1 MADKNDAII
10 KELKDYL
17 SSVSD
22 KEFNDIMYSM
32 ERKRDFFRK
41 TKLDNMFYNK
51 LKTYKA
57 KDLHPDCEV
66 IKKKKL
72 RIALR
77 EIHNALFECQWDL
90 KRIKD
95 TVNSALVK
103 LLG

>member
-22 KEFNDIMYSM
+22 KEFNDIMYSV
-32 ERKRDFFRK
+32 ERKRDFRK
-41 TKLDNMFYNK
+41 TKLDNMFYHK

-57 KDLHPDCEV
+57 KDLHPNCEV
-66 IKKKKL
+66 VKKKKL
-72 RIALR
+72 AMAIK

>member
-10 KELKDYL
+10 KELGDYL
-17 SSVSD
+17 TSLSG
-22 KEFNDIMYSM
+22 KEFNDFMDSI
-32 ERKRDFFRK
+32 ERKRANK
-41 TKLDNMFYNK
+41 QTKLDNMFYNK

-66 IKKKKL
+66 VKKKKL
-72 RIALR
+72 AMAIK
-77 EIHNALFECQWDL
+77 EINNALFECKWDL

-95 TVNSALVK
+95 TVSRSLAN

>member
-10 KELKDYL
+10 KELGDYL
-17 SSVSD
+17 TSLSG
-22 KEFNDIMYSM
+22 KEFNDVMNSM
-32 ERKRDFFRK
+32 ERKRAGRR

-66 IKKKKL
+66 VKKKKL
-72 RIALR
+72 VMAIK
-77 EIHNALFECQWDL
+77 EINNALYNCKWDL
-90 KRIKD
+90 KRIRD
-95 TVNSALVK
+95 TVTSSLAT

>member
-22 KEFNDIMYSM
+22 KEFNDVMYSV
-32 ERKRDFFRK
+32 ERKRAGRR

-66 IKKKKL
+66 VKKKKL
-72 RIALR
+72 AMAIK
-77 EIHNALFECQWDL
+77 EINNALYNCRWDL
-90 KRIKD
+90 NRIKD
-95 TVNSALVK
+95 AVNRSLSD

>member
-22 KEFNDIMYSM
+22 KEFNDIMYSV
-32 ERKRDFFRK
+32 ERKRDFRK

-57 KDLHPDCEV
+57 KD
-66 IKKKKL
+66 
-72 RIALR
+72 
-77 EIHNALFECQWDL
+77 
-90 KRIKD
+90 
-95 TVNSALVK
+95 
-103 LLG
+103 